1 MKISLILL
9 FLAFLFVFGVVGNV
23 LAQSATSTVAVA
35 TPTAAA
41 TSTVAVQ
48 QGPTDGMPE
57 WGPDYQTDVYI
68 WGKTAAAIIRAA
80 VSQLPATATLSLP
93 MPILFG
99 VAPSDLTP
107 NYGDPRGTGRFHEG
121 EDIMAPK
128 DALIVTP
135 TPAVMLSAGYGADSG
150 YYVTT
155 ANPGGETFVYMH
167 LDRVAPLNIG
177 SVLPAGSL
185 LGFVGNTGNAAGG
198 ATLLHFE
205 IHKNGA
211 TDPYLR
217 LKSEFTPAQ
226 KMAFLTNILAQ
237 TADKTTLAKFIVAT
251 YPAQI
256 AQAKTAGIVLPSE
269 IAAQMPQVA
278 TAAPGGPITT
288 NLGVG
293 ARGSDVVSL
302 QTFLIIQNKGP
313 AAVKLAAA
321 GATGYF
327 GALTQAALAEYQT
340 LAAAGAPA
348 QMTREQIMSKIAQ
361 IQALIAELQQQLKLL
376 QTND

>member
-1 MKISLILL
+1 MANTLTNLIPDIYAALD
-9 FLAFLFVFGVVGNV
+9 VVSRELVGFIPSV
-23 LAQSATSTVAVA
+23 TMDAQANRVAVG
-35 TPTAAA
+35 
-41 TSTVAVQ
+41 Q
-48 QGPTDGMPE
+48 NLR
-57 WGPDYQTDVYI
+57 I
-68 WGKTAAAIIRAA
+68 
-80 VSQLPATATLSLP
+80 
-93 MPILFG
+93 PI
-99 VAPSDLTP
+99 VP
-107 NYGDPRGTGRFHEG
+107 
-121 EDIMAPK
+121 
-128 DALIVTP
+128 
-135 TPAVMLSAGYGADSG
+135 
-150 YYVTT
+150 
-155 ANPGGETFVYMH
+155 
-167 LDRVAPLNIG
+167 
-177 SVLPAGSL
+177 
-185 LGFVGNTGNAAGG
+185 GNAAGG
-198 ATLLHFE
+198 ATHLHFE